1 MSRNSNSNS
10 TLDSET
16 DCTVQG
22 MRAVQ
27 GRRRHH
33 LNQNTR
39 NTTVSEEVREI
50 LRSRLSNEYNL
61 YHFIIKLLRTQ
72 ISECVELNKSS

>member
-1 MSRNSNSNS
+1 M
-10 TLDSET
+10 
-16 DCTVQG
+16 QG

-33 LNQNTR
+33 LNQNTGKSR
-39 NTTVSEEVREI
+39 VSEEVREI

-72 ISECVELNKSS
+72 IRECELSNKSS

>member
-1 MSRNSNSNS
+1 
-10 TLDSET
+10 
-16 DCTVQG
+16 

-72 ISECVELNKSS
+72 IRECEEFNKSNVIAI